1 MCPGGEWALDW
12 MESKPRVAEDSS
24 PYLCLSEVLQG
35 LPGAAL
41 LGVEEPA
48 KPGAPQHPVEQ
59 VLGVSARTGTG
70 SQALAAERLD
80 GPCKRPGGTVSL

>member
-1 MCPGGEWALDW
+1 MAE
-12 MESKPRVAEDSS
+12 ESG

-35 LPGAAL
+35 LPSAAL

-48 KPGAPQHPVEQ
+48 KLRAPQHPVEQ
-59 VLGVSARTGTG
+59 VVGVSARTGTG

-80 GPCKRPGGTVSL
+80 GPCERPRGTVGL